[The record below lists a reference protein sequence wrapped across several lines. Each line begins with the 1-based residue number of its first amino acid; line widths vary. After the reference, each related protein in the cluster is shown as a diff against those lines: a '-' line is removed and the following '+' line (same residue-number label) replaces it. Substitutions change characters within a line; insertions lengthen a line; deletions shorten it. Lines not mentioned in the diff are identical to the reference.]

1 MSICLAPAAQQDHLS
16 LLRCSSK
23 WKKSEEWPTPGG
35 LSPQL
40 RSSIASFHLLLLTFL
55 HYQEALESHTL
66 LLHCTVSLE
75 DLDINYLCSCSLA
88 LLTQPGMGW
97 KSFHSHISLISISKT
112 CAWAPSCFQAFIQV
126 WKHNIYPEREKEKTG
141 LLTSSFLF
149 FFQQINQMPLITQMI
164 EIQLFAE
171 WYTVLINLNLHCMSL
186 ELMFLFLIRRNL
198 AGGSDW
204 INRSRFLYSWSV
216 NRRGVTSALG
226 PPYLVG
232 ALSSASCQ
240 GQAHWR
246 QSGQRRQ
253 ITLQDDLLQLCQN
266 ETHKMAT
273 VTPKIAPGVFTW

>member
-1 MSICLAPAAQQDHLS
+1 MEEIRRMADPWGLVPPAKVKHCLLPPPPAHFPPLPRGPWVTHTSPSLHSKPWRSGYKLS
-16 LLRCSSK
+16 LLMLPCSTDTAWNGMKILSQPYLAHLYIQNMCSGSFLLPSIYSSLK
-23 WKKSEEWPTPGG
+23 AQHLPGKREG
-35 LSPQL
+35 KN
-40 RSSIASFHLLLLTFL
+40 RSSHF
-55 HYQEALESHTL
+55 
-66 LLHCTVSLE
+66 
-75 DLDINYLCSCSLA
+75 
-88 LLTQPGMGW
+88 
-97 KSFHSHISLISISKT
+97 
-112 CAWAPSCFQAFIQV
+112 FI
-126 WKHNIYPEREKEKTG
+126 Y
-141 LLTSSFLF
+141 FFFFF

-240 GQAHWR
+240 GQAPGRAVISSHWR

-253 ITLQDDLLQLCQN
+253 ITLQDDLLQPCQN